1 VVDTHCHLDSC
12 EPPDAELVERARA
25 AGVTRLATVG
35 MHDESIERALAAAH
49 EFEQVVAIVGRHPHY
64 TGGFAD
70 ADLEAIERAAADPR
84 ARAIGETGLD
94 YFRDRAPRD
103 DQRRAFE
110 AQIDLAARLK
120 LPLVIHT
127 REAEADTFALLR
139 ERASEVKVILHCFSA
154 PGKIDECVDRGYMC
168 SFAGN
173 VTYPKATELQAAA
186 RDVPEE
192 LLLVETDSP
201 YLAPQPVRGKPNEP
215 ANVVETARFVAELR
229 GMHYA
234 ELDLVIE
241 RNAAR
246 VFGGDW

>member
-12 EPPDAELVERARA
+12 KPPESELVANARA

-35 MHDESIERALAAAH
+35 MDDESIQRALGAAR
-49 EFEQVVAIVGRHPHY
+49 EFDEVFAIVGRHPHN
-64 TGGFAD
+64 TEGFTD
-70 ADLEAIERAAADPR
+70 ADIEPIERAAADPL

-110 AQIDLAARLK
+110 AQIDLAARAS

-127 REAEADTFALLR
+127 REAEEDTFALLR
-139 ERASEVKVILHCFSA
+139 ERAAELTVILHCFSA
-154 PGKIDECVDRGYMC
+154 PGRIDECVERGYMC

-173 VTYPKATELQAAA
+173 VTYPKALELQAAA
-186 RDVPEE
+186 RDLPAE

-215 ANVVETARFVAELR
+215 ANVVATAQFVADLR
-229 GMHYA
+229 GLEYG
-234 ELDLVIE
+234 ELDAAVE

-246 VFGGDW
+246 VFDW

>member
-12 EPPDAELVERARA
+12 KTPASELVGNARA
-25 AGVTRLATVG
+25 AGVTHLATVG
-35 MHDESIERALAAAH
+35 MHDESIANALAAAH
-49 EFEQVVAIVGRHPHY
+49 EFDDVVAIVGRHPHY
-64 TGGFAD
+64 TEGFGAG
-70 ADLEAIERAAADPR
+70 DLEAIESAAQDPR

-94 YFRDRAPRD
+94 YFRDHAPRD

-110 AQIDLAARLK
+110 AQIDLAARSG

-127 REAEADTFALLR
+127 REAEEDTFALLR
-139 ERASEVKVILHCFSA
+139 ERAAELTVILHCFSA
-154 PGKIDECVDRGYMC
+154 PGRIAECVERGYMC

-173 VTYPKATELQAAA
+173 VTYPKAVELQAAA

-215 ANVVETARFVAELR
+215 ANVVMTAEFLAELR
-229 GMHYA
+229 GISY
-234 ELDLVIE
+234 EQLDAAVE

-246 VFGGDW
+246 VFGGW